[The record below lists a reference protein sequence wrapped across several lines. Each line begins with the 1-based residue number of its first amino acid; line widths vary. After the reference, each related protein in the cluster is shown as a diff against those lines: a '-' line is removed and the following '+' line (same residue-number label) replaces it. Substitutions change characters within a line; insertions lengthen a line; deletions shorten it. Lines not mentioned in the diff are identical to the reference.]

1 MEATYADL
9 RGQAVLEGRDD
20 PFGMSNK
27 SRNPTDIVRSARP
40 IVFPVRPATP
50 TRPEATSVTALQHK
64 VPKEAAKANDRG
76 LKLAKKSEHTQ
87 ATTEF
92 QKAVALDPEFAD
104 AHSNLGTEYFMAG
117 RVAESRIEFLRA
129 VELNPGLA
137 IAYTNLATAEL
148 ALGEMT
154 DASAHVRRGI
164 ALGDISNEAQAL
176 LKALP
181 Y

>member
-1 MEATYADL
+1 
-9 RGQAVLEGRDD
+9 
-20 PFGMSNK
+20 
-27 SRNPTDIVRSARP
+27 
-40 IVFPVRPATP
+40 
-50 TRPEATSVTALQHK
+50 
-64 VPKEAAKANDRG
+64 
-76 LKLAKKSEHTQ
+76 
-87 ATTEF
+87 
-92 QKAVALDPEFAD
+92 
-104 AHSNLGTEYFMAG
+104 
-117 RVAESRIEFLRA
+117 